1 MSGEWNAPIAML
13 QVHDGHLNVVFLV
26 WRDRARTV
34 HTFEDVAYSLE
45 KRSYKVSLAAVQ
57 RDERV

>member
-34 HTFEDVAYSLE
+34 AHLKMLHIHWKNVRT
-45 KRSYKVSLAAVQ
+45 R
-57 RDERV
+57 